1 MEAYIN
7 RFEAVAKL
15 NNWTDE
21 DKLAQLLPRLRG
33 PAGEFVYEELR
44 PEVLSNYKRL
54 VKKLQ
59 SRFGIIE
66 SSRTYQTKF
75 RRRDQKNGEHA
86 QEYAADLKRLYKQ
99 DIHKKGHF
107 DKTGGFSVKI
117 PARPN
122 K

>member
-1 MEAYIN
+1 M
-7 RFEAVAKL
+7 
-15 NNWTDE
+15 
-21 DKLAQLLPRLRG
+21 
-33 PAGEFVYEELR
+33 
-44 PEVLSNYKRL
+44 
-54 VKKLQ
+54 
-59 SRFGIIE
+59 
-66 SSRTYQTKF
+66 
-75 RRRDQKNGEHA
+75 NGEHA